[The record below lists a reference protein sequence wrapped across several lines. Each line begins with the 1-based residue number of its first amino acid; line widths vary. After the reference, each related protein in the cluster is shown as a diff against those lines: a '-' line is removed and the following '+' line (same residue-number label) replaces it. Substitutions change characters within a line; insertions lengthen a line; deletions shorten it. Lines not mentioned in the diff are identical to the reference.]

1 MDDLAS
7 QQSCIDAYLSG
18 DGSSLSPDQLAYG
31 AVLALASMGDNAG
44 LVGGIGELL
53 VTGSDQVVVDGVAGL
68 RRFGLTDVADLVE
81 RAEAEH
87 RRMRPTGDEEISAED
102 EALWEELDDEWF
114 RLTAEGRLDAIA
126 EQLQQP

>member
-1 MDDLAS
+1 MDDLAF

-18 DGSSLSPDQLAYG
+18 DGSSLPPDHLAYG
-31 AVLALASMGDNAG
+31 AVLALAGMGDNAG